1 VFITLL
7 IYLLTVAFAYYAFRR
22 LIKKIPYM
30 AGMDL
35 IIAMF
40 VPAINVI
47 WGCCALWDSMDKKET
62 FAKRF
67 FGIKED
73 K

>member
-1 VFITLL
+1 
-7 IYLLTVAFAYYAFRR
+7 
-22 LIKKIPYM
+22 
-30 AGMDL
+30 
-35 IIAMF
+35 MF